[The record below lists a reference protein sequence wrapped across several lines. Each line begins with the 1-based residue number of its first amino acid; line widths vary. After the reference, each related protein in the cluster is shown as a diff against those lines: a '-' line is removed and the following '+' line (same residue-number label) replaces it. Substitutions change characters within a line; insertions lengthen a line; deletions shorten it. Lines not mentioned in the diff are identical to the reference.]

1 MDEFS
6 AGRGGLFAALKNIG
20 ATLLAS
26 GQTRLAL
33 LANEIEEEKL
43 RALRILLMALGT
55 VFFLGAGALVLIL
68 FLTVLFWESRVFV
81 LGCAC
86 GILLALG
93 FYFLLGLRQALQR
106 PERMFAASIAELEE
120 DLRQLKATLGHDAPA
135 E

>member
-43 RALRILLMALGT
+43 RALRILLMVLGT

-68 FLTVLFWESRVFV
+68 FLTVLF
-81 LGCAC
+81 
-86 GILLALG
+86 
-93 FYFLLGLRQALQR
+93 
-106 PERMFAASIAELEE
+106 
-120 DLRQLKATLGHDAPA
+120 
-135 E
+135 

>member
-1 MDEFS
+1 M
-6 AGRGGLFAALKNIG
+6 
-20 ATLLAS
+20 
-26 GQTRLAL
+26 
-33 LANEIEEEKL
+33 
-43 RALRILLMALGT
+43 
-55 VFFLGAGALVLIL
+55 LI
-68 FLTVLFWESRVFV
+68 
-81 LGCAC
+81 C

>member
-55 VFFLGAGALVLIL
+55 VFFLGAGALVLTL
-68 FLTVLFWESRVFV
+68 FLTVLFWDSRVVV

-86 GILLALG
+86 GIFLAAG
-93 FYFLLGLRQALQR
+93 IYFLLGLRQALQR

-120 DLRQLKATLGHDAPA
+120 DLRQLKATLGHDAPS